1 MPSFLSAPAYELGEI
16 AQRHDQ
22 LPELP
27 ERVATFGMLP
37 SAQMWGWGCVHR
49 SRRDVA
55 ELAISSG
62 RRTIA
67 TSRCDP
73 TDIDALVLCSTR
85 IPGGPTTHGAFVA
98 GIAAGL
104 GLEGT
109 SFYGLTLHRC
119 ANLLAAVE
127 LADRLVVAG
136 AHRRILVV
144 TTDRV
149 GPDESR
155 VEPYAL
161 FSDGAASCLVGS
173 APGGDSCYEI
183 AATASAHDLTALD
196 WTNPISADLARQVNV
211 ALAARSGVGTDRVRA
226 VMHANLV
233 TPLVATKE
241 RQAGFTAE
249 QLYLDNI
256 PRVGHCFAA
265 DPLINLVDRSAL
277 GHVDVGDHVALVTSV
292 PGERF
297 AALLTCLALPQPG
310 RAATSTPPQP
320 ARLELDR

>member
-1 MPSFLSAPAYELGEI
+1 MSHLSAPAYELGEI
-16 AQRHDQ
+16 AEPHDR
-22 LPELP
+22 LPELAG
-27 ERVATFGMLP
+27 RAAAFGMAP
-37 SAQMWGWGCVHR
+37 SAQLWGWGCVHR
-49 SRRDVA
+49 TERDVA
-55 ELAISSG
+55 ELAVRTG

-67 TSRCDP
+67 AAGCDP
-73 TDIDALVLCSTR
+73 AGIDALVLCSTR
-85 IPGGPTTHGAFVA
+85 IPGGPATHGSLVG

-104 GLEGT
+104 GLDGA

-136 AHRRILVV
+136 VHRRILVV

-149 GPDESR
+149 GPDDSR

-161 FSDGAASCLVGS
+161 FSDGAASCLVS
-173 APGGDSCYEI
+173 DAPAGDSCWEVT
-183 AATASAHDLTALD
+183 ATASAHDLTALD
-196 WTNPISADLARQVNV
+196 WTNPISADLARQVN
-211 ALAARSGVGTDRVRA
+211 ATLEARSGIAPERVRA

-233 TPLVATKE
+233 TPLVAMKE
-241 RQAGFTAE
+241 RQAGFTAA
-249 QLYLDNI
+249 QLHLDNI

-297 AALLTCLALPQPG
+297 AALLTCRALPP
-310 RAATSTPPQP
+310 T
-320 ARLELDR
+320 ARRELVR